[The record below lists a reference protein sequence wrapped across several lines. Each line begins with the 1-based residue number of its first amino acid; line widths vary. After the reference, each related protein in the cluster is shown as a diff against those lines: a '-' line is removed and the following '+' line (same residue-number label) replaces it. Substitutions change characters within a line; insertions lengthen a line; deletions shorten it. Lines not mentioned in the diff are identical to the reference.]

1 MENTTSTP
9 THSLAL
15 LIGIVDRPRATLSE
29 VLAHPRWKWLL
40 PALLC
45 LAATALLLAVSAEE
59 LSRQAA
65 QQQAATMQAL
75 GDQMQAMTEAQQ
87 EQMRQQMARFSS
99 PFFLGATA
107 FVTSAIGLL
116 IGWLLTAGILFIG
129 LAVGG
134 EGAKYAPLVAAVS
147 WTWLPFALRST
158 VDAGWA
164 LATGVVRTNPGLSY
178 FFSTGDPV
186 ADAGNPL
193 WLLAGQ
199 VDLFVLWH
207 LVLIYALVKAARPRG
222 SAWGLTIVYAV
233 IYLAIRVLPGLL
245 AARLSFGL

>member
-1 MENTTSTP
+1 
-9 THSLAL
+9 LAL
-15 LIGIVDRPRATLSE
+15 LIGIVDRPRATLAQ

-40 PALLC
+40 PAVLC
-45 LAATALLLAVSAEE
+45 LAATALLLVVSVEE
-59 LSRQAA
+59 LGRQAA
-65 QQQAATMQAL
+65 QQQAAAMQAL
-75 GDQMQAMTEAQQ
+75 GDQMQSMTEAQQ
-87 EQMRQQMARFSS
+87 EQMRQQMTRFTS
-99 PFFLGATA
+99 PLFLGATT

-129 LAVGG
+129 LAIGG

-147 WTWLPFALRST
+147 WTWLPFALRSL

-164 LATGVVRTNPGLSY
+164 LATGMVRANPGLSY
-178 FFSTGDPV
+178 FVASGDSV

-199 VDLFVLWH
+199 VDLFTLWH
-207 LVLIYALVKAARPRG
+207 MILIYALIKAARPHG
-222 SAWGLTIVYAV
+222 SAWGLTIIYALL
-233 IYLAIRVLPGLL
+233 YLTLRVAPALL